1 MRDYIQPNPT
11 PPPVAPPPRKN
22 PFVSVSIIVNTTL
35 ALLVLLYFGILMLSR
50 TDGFASI
57 IKGQLDKRL
66 GLEFKVGHS
75 ALTASLGMILQDVK
89 GVVPKDPLNAGVSAK
104 RVVIKWN
111 WLQLLIGG
119 DSPLRELRVEDA
131 DLLFA
136 LDASGRWQP
145 APFNEVST
153 WLARRLQMDLN
164 RYTSMMA
171 RASSTNA
178 PAAKTSDELDLFA
191 EQRVEMK
198 NGLVHWQVVPDS
210 EIARAEG
217 VDLASTRVK
226 LPNRDITHFLLHIRT
241 AATAQ
246 GTRIEEKRMELLEFG
261 DKELWIDGSPTGS
274 VTRATVVRPPVVL
287 PLEPRRKAATTN
299 APVAEKKTAVQPLDG
314 TPEISQPPPALPAV
328 HPDLKPEE

>member
-1 MRDYIQPNPT
+1 M
-11 PPPVAPPPRKN
+11 N
-22 PFVSVSIIVNTTL
+22 PFAKMSVFVNTTL
-35 ALLVLLYFGILMLSR
+35 AILVLLYFGILLLSR
-50 TDGFASI
+50 TEGFSSI
-57 IKGQLDKRL
+57 VRGQLDKRL

-75 ALTASLGMILQDVK
+75 ALTASFGMILQDVK
-89 GVVPKDPLNAGVSAK
+89 GVVPKDPLSAGVSAK

-131 DLLFA
+131 DLHFA
-136 LDASGRWQP
+136 IDASGRWQP
-145 APFNEVST
+145 APFNEIST

-164 RYTSMMA
+164 RYTSMVA
-171 RASSTNA
+171 HAAATNA
-178 PAAKTSDELDLFA
+178 PEAKPADELDLFA

-198 NGLVHWQVVPDS
+198 NGLVHWQVVADS

-217 VDLASTRVK
+217 VDLASTRVQ

-246 GTRIEEKRMELLEFG
+246 GTRIEERRMELLELG
-261 DKELWIDGSPTGS
+261 DKELWIDGAPTGI

-287 PLEPRRKAATTN
+287 PLEPRRKAAATN
-299 APVAEKKTAVQPLDG
+299 APVAEKKSAVEPLEKTAEVP
-314 TPEISQPPPALPAV
+314 QPPPTLPAV